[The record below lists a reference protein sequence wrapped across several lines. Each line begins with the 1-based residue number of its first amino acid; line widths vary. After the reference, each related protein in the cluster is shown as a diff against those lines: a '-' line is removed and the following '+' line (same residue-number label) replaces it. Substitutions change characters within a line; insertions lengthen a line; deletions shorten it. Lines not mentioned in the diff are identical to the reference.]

1 MQPYSRPCNRARSRT
16 FLHARAGVLSAL
28 LLVILVLGV
37 ACAGTAPAP
46 APYPD
51 SDPLPS
57 WNDGAA
63 KEAIFEFVRKATD
76 ESGPGYVAPDDRVAV
91 FDQDGTLWVEHPLYT
106 QGVFALDRIRALAP
120 SHPEWSG
127 KEPYKSVIA
136 NDAQTI
142 ANFTKADWAAIIAAT
157 HAGMTTEQFAETVR
171 QWLATAKHPRYD
183 RPYTDLVYRPMLE
196 VIALLRENGF
206 RTFMVTGGGQLF
218 VRTYAREVYGF
229 SPAEIVGSSLVLSY
243 EYGAGGGPVLVREP
257 RLFLMDDG
265 PGKAVGIETFI
276 GQRPAAAFGNSDGD
290 REMLEWTGAGNGARL
305 MMLVLHDDPGREYAY
320 GPAEGL
326 PNTDVGT
333 FPESLA
339 NEADAKGWVIIS
351 MKNDWNRIFNFEDAQ
366 Q

>member
-1 MQPYSRPCNRARSRT
+1 MHQFGRHGTTIRHGSRRNT
-16 FLHARAGVLSAL
+16 LAL
-28 LLVILVLGV
+28 LIIILVLGG
-37 ACAGTAPAP
+37 ACAQSTPAP

-63 KEAIFEFVRKATD
+63 KEAILEFVREATD
-76 ESGPGYVAPDDRVAV
+76 ESGPDYVAPDDRIAV

-136 NDAQTI
+136 NDAQAI
-142 ANFTKADWAAIIAAT
+142 SNFTKADWEAIIAAT
-157 HAGMTTEQFAETVR
+157 HAGMTTERFTETAR
-171 QWLATAKHPRYD
+171 QWLATAKHPRYK
-183 RPYTDLVYRPMLE
+183 RPYTDLVYLPMLE

-218 VRTYAREVYGF
+218 VRAYAREVYGF

-243 EYGAGGGPVLVREP
+243 HYDGGSPVLMREP
-257 RLFLMDDG
+257 KLFLMDDG

-276 GQRPAAAFGNSDGD
+276 GQRPFAAFGNSGGD
-290 REMLEWTGAGNGARL
+290 REMLEWTGAGSGARL

-339 NEADAKGWVIIS
+339 NEANAKGWVIIS
-351 MKNDWNRIFNFEDAQ
+351 MKNDWNRIFSFEKPEQ
-366 Q
+366 